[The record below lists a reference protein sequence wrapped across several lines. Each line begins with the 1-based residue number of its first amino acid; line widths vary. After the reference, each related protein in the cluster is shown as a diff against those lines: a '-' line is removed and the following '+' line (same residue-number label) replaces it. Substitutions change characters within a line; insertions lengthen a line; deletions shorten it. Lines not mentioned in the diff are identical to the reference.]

1 MQLKSLEDTQNF
13 SKNISKII
21 KAGDII
27 FLYGEIGVGKTTFV
41 RFFINHLESKNKI
54 KKSDVLSPT
63 FNIVYDYDVG
73 NIKILHYDLFRL
85 KNYSD
90 ISQLGMFETSSEYI
104 KIIEWPKLIEPK
116 PKDRI
121 DILFQ
126 YSKLMNSREAKII
139 GFGKWKDYKFNEI

>member
-1 MQLKSLEDTQNF
+1 MQLNSLKDTKKF

-21 KAGDII
+21 SAGDII

-41 RFFINHLESKNKI
+41 RFFINYLENKNGI
-54 KKSDVLSPT
+54 KNSDVLSPT
-63 FNIVYDYDVG
+63 FNIVYDYEVG

-85 KNYSD
+85 KNFND
-90 ISQLGMFETSSEYI
+90 ISQLGIFETSQDCI
-104 KIIEWPKLIEPK
+104 KIVEWPELIEAK

-126 YSKLMNSREAKII
+126 YSKLVNSRKVKIV
-139 GFGKWKDYKFNEI
+139 GFGKWRDYKFNDI